1 VTSSSSPSTPG
12 EPRVCAQCGKVE
24 SERLWLYPG
33 RMFKIWKGASS
44 PVDLCS
50 FECSA
55 KWHAPK
61 GPSRCDQYRDLLEAW
76 AHWWDGPGRDRFNG
90 HVLPP
95 LSDTS
100 SATPQAAAI
109 TAEMLRA
116 AETHHGDSCSYC
128 NSAGDIDCPT
138 AAVLDALAAAT
149 SPAPGDNP

>member
-1 VTSSSSPSTPG
+1 MTSTPTPEPG
-12 EPRVCAQCGKVE
+12 ERRACAQCGKVE
-24 SERLWLYPG
+24 PRRLWLHPG

-44 PVDLCS
+44 LVDLCS

-95 LSDTS
+95 LSDTAS
-100 SATPQAAAI
+100 
-109 TAEMLRA
+109 
-116 AETHHGDSCSYC
+116 
-128 NSAGDIDCPT
+128 
-138 AAVLDALAAAT
+138 ALACMLCAGAHEHGRCAAC
-149 SPAPGDNP
+149 GRQMGGR

>member
-1 VTSSSSPSTPG
+1 MTSTSSPSTPG

-128 NSAGDIDCPT
+128 NSAADIDCPT
-138 AAVLDALAAAT
+138 EAILDALTAAT
-149 SPAPGDNP
+149 APGDNP